1 MTINNTSPLSCNF
14 KVVYQEQKVH
24 TLDKMYRK
32 WFLRTLINNILMLRF
47 NNIIIELTHSK
58 TIPGNPVKS
67 KPQPAALDFQN
78 LS

>member
-24 TLDKMYRK
+24 SLDKMYRK

-58 TIPGNPVKS
+58 TIPGNPVKT
-67 KPQPAALDFQN
+67 KPQPAALDCQN
-78 LS
+78 LP